1 MLNILELEIG
11 LTNKD
16 VDLVVHSL
24 KDLPSTLPEDMV
36 IGAIME
42 RVDPRDSVIMKNCRL
57 DPLQSNQTAVQRPKT
72 LNDLPKGSILG
83 TSAVRRGAQL
93 RASYPNI
100 YTVFSM
106 HSPSLQGSFQFSYS
120 RGHGV
125 CNYPKSSIS
134 QCSDASKLVFRY
146 QVCNFLLFLF
156 SLYR

>member
-1 MLNILELEIG
+1 LLNILELEIG

-42 RVDPRDSVIMKNCRL
+42 RVDPRDSVIMKNCPL
-57 DPLQSNQTAVQRPKT
+57 DPLQSNQTAVQRLKT

-93 RASYPNI
+93 RASYPN
-100 YTVFSM
+100 
-106 HSPSLQGSFQFSYS
+106 LG
-120 RGHGV
+120 
-125 CNYPKSSIS
+125 K
-134 QCSDASKLVFRY
+134 
-146 QVCNFLLFLF
+146 CNFNRKSFLKYF
-156 SLYR
+156 LD